1 MQHMKTNK
9 QVSYDSTREMLNTI
23 ETSLNAGIGLYIHK
37 RSCSTELVDIFSNLD
52 LCVNYDKVLSIR
64 NDIEK
69 AVVKKMK
76 TNNGVYVPSTLSPDE
91 PVFFAID
98 NTDLKI
104 DTSDGKG
111 QLRGT
116 AIAVFQQSNP
126 NYNQPTL
133 AVERNTSTFSFIL

>member
-1 MQHMKTNK
+1 M
-9 QVSYDSTREMLNTI
+9 E
-23 ETSLNAGIGLYIHK
+23 
-37 RSCSTELVDIFSNLD
+37 
-52 LCVNYDKVLSIR
+52 
-64 NDIEK
+64 
-69 AVVKKMK
+69 

-91 PVFFAID
+91 PIFIAID

-111 QLRGT
+111 QLHGT

-133 AVERNTSTFSFIL
+133 AVERNTCTFNQAKLQYNI